1 MGEREIAHG
10 EATAG
15 FRALMASQTARARAL
30 FATTE
35 AAVAAASPRVQPSIR
50 LARSVY
56 AGVLDRVERI
66 GFDVFRHRASLPPW
80 ELGGAAWRALR
91 AA

>member
-1 MGEREIAHG
+1 MAHSHG
-10 EATAG
+10 VG
-15 FRALMASQTARARAL
+15 
-30 FATTE
+30 
-35 AAVAAASPRVQPSIR
+35 AAHADV
-50 LARSVY
+50 ARSVY
-56 AGVLDRVERI
+56 QGVLDRVERI